1 MPARTSARRR
11 PDPATLNT
19 DERFRSRRDVLRR
32 LPESAIVK
40 KVQPPEGLS
49 RLLYRTPI
57 YVYRIGFGWLFG
69 SRLMLLNHVGRVSGK
84 PGQTILEVAA
94 RDPADGSFIV
104 GSGWGPTAAWY
115 RNVLRTPD
123 VSIQVGRHTI
133 LVTAVPLTEDG
144 GSRNSSHGM
153 RARHRAGGQ
162 SSSFRGVR
170 FFGRRVGG
178 RLPGGWSTNA
188 VRAVRPAGLGI
199 PSPTRIQSA
208 RHPRH
213 QNRMTAVGVARTTTR
228 RWRCALPQARPVL
241 GSAC

>member
-1 MPARTSARRR
+1 MK
-11 PDPATLNT
+11 
-19 DERFRSRRDVLRR
+19 
-32 LPESAIVK
+32 IVK

-84 PGQTILEVAA
+84 PRQTILEVAA

-133 LVTAVPLTEDG
+133 LVTAVPLTEDEG
-144 GSRNSSHGM
+144 AEFFARYAS
-153 RARHRAGGQ
+153 RHRRAAKFVLPRVLGFSVDGSEADFRAVGQ
-162 SSSFRGVR
+162 RMPFVR
-170 FFGRRVGG
+170 FV
-178 RLPGGWSTNA
+178 P
-188 VRAVRPAGLGI
+188 RA
-199 PSPTRIQSA
+199 
-208 RHPRH
+208 
-213 QNRMTAVGVARTTTR
+213 
-228 RWRCALPQARPVL
+228 
-241 GSAC
+241 